1 MKKLNN
7 MKSLTLFVI
16 ACLVLVIAYIVA
28 AIVIQVTTGHVLPD
42 SLNQGVLL
50 LFGSELAVS
59 GFIKIFKIRK
69 E

>member
-1 MKKLNN
+1 MKKLNS

-16 ACLVLVIAYIVA
+16 ACLVLVIAYIVT
-28 AIVIQVTTGHVLPD
+28 AIVIEVTTGKVLPD
-42 SLNQGVLL
+42 SLTVGTLGLL
-50 LFGSELAVS
+50 GTELAVS